1 MKNNTIVTA
10 FIWKAF
16 EKLGTKGIQFII
28 QIFLA
33 RLLFPDDY
41 GMAAILAVFITL
53 SNVFIQGGFST
64 ALIQK
69 REASEV
75 DFSTALFTSFGIAL
89 VFYALLFAGA
99 PWIAD
104 FYGMQELK
112 PLLRAIA
119 AVLFAG
125 AINSIQ
131 YAYISRKLQFRSY
144 TMAVLLSSGCSG
156 ILGIWMASRGYGVWT
171 LAVQQIAANYLAVIF
186 LFFFVKWRPKPVFSL
201 QSLREMFGY
210 GWKILGS
217 GLINSL
223 YMSMYNLVIGK
234 VYSSELLGLY
244 NRGDQFPNLLVSNVN
259 DTVQSIVLPV
269 MANVQEEPGRVK
281 EFMKKGL
288 VLNAFLIIPMMMGL
302 AAVSEPL
309 VTVLLTDRW
318 LSVVPYMQ
326 LLCILYMMY
335 PIHTMN
341 IQCMKAMGRSDL
353 FLKLE
358 IVKKLIET
366 LILAF
371 TIPHGLGVMIAGQ
384 IISSLAGIPLNIYP
398 VGRLIGY
405 GFREQMRD
413 ISPTFFAGLLMAG
426 AVRLIGAFVLLAPLP
441 MLVLQISAGV
451 LVFACVSLGIKNP
464 AVYYAVRAMRERN
477 GEKN

>member
-1 MKNNTIVTA
+1 
-10 FIWKAF
+10 
-16 EKLGTKGIQFII
+16 
-28 QIFLA
+28 
-33 RLLFPDDY
+33 
-41 GMAAILAVFITL
+41 
-53 SNVFIQGGFST
+53 
-64 ALIQK
+64 
-69 REASEV
+69 
-75 DFSTALFTSFGIAL
+75 
-89 VFYALLFAGA
+89 
-99 PWIAD
+99 
-104 FYGMQELK
+104 
-112 PLLRAIA
+112 
-119 AVLFAG
+119 
-125 AINSIQ
+125 
-131 YAYISRKLQFRSY
+131 
-144 TMAVLLSSGCSG
+144 MAVLLSSGCSG

>member
-1 MKNNTIVTA
+1 
-10 FIWKAF
+10 
-16 EKLGTKGIQFII
+16 
-28 QIFLA
+28 
-33 RLLFPDDY
+33 
-41 GMAAILAVFITL
+41 
-53 SNVFIQGGFST
+53 
-64 ALIQK
+64 
-69 REASEV
+69 
-75 DFSTALFTSFGIAL
+75 
-89 VFYALLFAGA
+89 
-99 PWIAD
+99 
-104 FYGMQELK
+104 
-112 PLLRAIA
+112 
-119 AVLFAG
+119 
-125 AINSIQ
+125 
-131 YAYISRKLQFRSY
+131 
-144 TMAVLLSSGCSG
+144 
-156 ILGIWMASRGYGVWT
+156 
-171 LAVQQIAANYLAVIF
+171 
-186 LFFFVKWRPKPVFSL
+186 
-201 QSLREMFGY
+201 
-210 GWKILGS
+210 
-217 GLINSL
+217 
-223 YMSMYNLVIGK
+223 
-234 VYSSELLGLY
+234 
-244 NRGDQFPNLLVSNVN
+244 
-259 DTVQSIVLPV
+259 

-358 IVKKLIET
+358 ILKKLIET

-398 VGRLIGY
+398 VVRLIGY
-405 GFREQMRD
+405 GFREQMKD

>member
-1 MKNNTIVTA
+1 M
-10 FIWKAF
+10 
-16 EKLGTKGIQFII
+16 GTKGIQFII

-33 RLLFPDDY
+33 RLLLPDDY

-53 SNVFIQGGFST
+53 SNVFIQSGFSM

-69 REASEV
+69 KEASEV
-75 DFSTALFTSFGIAL
+75 DFSTALYTSFGIAL
-89 VFYALLFAGA
+89 VFYAALFAGA
-99 PWIAD
+99 PWIAE
-104 FYGMQELK
+104 FYGMRELK

-125 AINSIQ
+125 AVNSIQ

-144 TMAVLLSSGCSG
+144 TMAAVLSSGCSG
-156 ILGIWMASRGYGVWT
+156 ILGICLARGGYGVWA
-171 LAVQQIAANYLAVIF
+171 LVIQQIAANYLTVIF
-186 LFFFVKWRPKPVFSL
+186 LFFFVRWRPKPVFSM
-201 QSLREMFGY
+201 QSLQEMFGY

-244 NRGDQFPNLLVSNVN
+244 NRGDQFPNMLVSNVN

-269 MANVQEEPGRVK
+269 LANVQEEAGRVK
-281 EFMKKGL
+281 ELMKKGL
-288 VLNAFLIIPMMMGL
+288 VLNAFLIVPMMMGL
-302 AAVSEPL
+302 AAVSRPL
-309 VTVLLTDRW
+309 VTVLLTDKW
-318 LSVVPYMQ
+318 LAVVPYMQ

-335 PIHTMN
+335 PVHTMN

-366 LILAF
+366 LILVL
-371 TIPHGLGVMIAGQ
+371 TIPHGLAVMIAGQ
-384 IISSLAGIPLNIYP
+384 MVSSVIGIPLNIYP
-398 VGRLIGY
+398 VSRLIGY

-413 ISPTFFAGLLMAG
+413 IGPTVFTGLLMAG
-426 AVRLIGAFVLLAPLP
+426 VVWLTGTLVCLPVLPA
-441 MLVLQISAGV
+441 LVLQISVGV
-451 LVFACVSLGIKNP
+451 LVFAGVSLGIKNP
-464 AVYYAVRAMRERN
+464 AVGYAVRAMGERH
-477 GEKN
+477 GQKN